1 MLIKLLLYLNL
12 NTYDER
18 EGERKKTNRESER
31 GAFIFDF
38 KFAEAK
44 LFYFF
49 SFLKVFLFFVFSSI
63 FLLSLMVEVGEA
75 EGMGDG
81 LQICR
86 PSPHLH

>member
-1 MLIKLLLYLNL
+1 M
-12 NTYDER
+12 TRER
-18 EGERKKTNRESER
+18 ERERKLIER
-31 GAFIFDF
+31 AKGGAFIFDF

-49 SFLKVFLFFVFSSI
+49 SFFKVFLFFVFSSI
-63 FLLSLMVEVGEA
+63 FLLPLMVEVGEA

-81 LQICR
+81 VQICR

>member
-1 MLIKLLLYLNL
+1 MKLLLYLYL

-31 GAFIFDF
+31 GGAFIFDF

-49 SFLKVFLFFVFSSI
+49 SFFKVFLFFVFSSI
-63 FLLSLMVEVGEA
+63 FLLPLMVEVGEA

-81 LQICR
+81 VQICR